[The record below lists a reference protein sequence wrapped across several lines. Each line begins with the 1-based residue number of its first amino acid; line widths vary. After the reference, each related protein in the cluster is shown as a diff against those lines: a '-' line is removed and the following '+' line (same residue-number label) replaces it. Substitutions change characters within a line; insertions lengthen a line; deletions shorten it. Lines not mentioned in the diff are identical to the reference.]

1 MQSVILTTGLELNL
15 KSKKKTKKMGKEFQI
30 NVAALKSQLLQRRST
45 RPRFKWDF
53 TKDAAADIL
62 LAAYMAEVEHRGRE
76 FVDDPRLRVC
86 IAKTANHVTEG
97 KKFGLMFCGTC
108 GNGKTTL
115 LLALRAATNYL
126 NSCKLLDPEMQ
137 LRIYDAKDIAQMS
150 SDWDKFKTIRSVPVL
165 AIEDM
170 GREPAEVMSYGNITN
185 PLVDLLEYRYAEL
198 LPTII
203 TTNLTAKQ
211 IREKYGVRI
220 ADRFNEMIDVV
231 IFQSGSYRK

>member
-1 MQSVILTTGLELNL
+1 
-15 KSKKKTKKMGKEFQI
+15 
-30 NVAALKSQLLQRRST
+30 
-45 RPRFKWDF
+45 
-53 TKDAAADIL
+53 
-62 LAAYMAEVEHRGRE
+62 
-76 FVDDPRLRVC
+76 
-86 IAKTANHVTEG
+86 
-97 KKFGLMFCGTC
+97 
-108 GNGKTTL
+108 
-115 LLALRAATNYL
+115 
-126 NSCKLLDPEMQ
+126 MQ